1 MIDYN
6 TLRAKTLDSTQEEEA
21 VTVNTRALID
31 KVLARYSSENTTLRE
46 LLQNAADAN
55 ATSVEVRFQSDGSA
69 SVPPGHQPDYK
80 ELVKC
85 KMQRMLVKNDGHSF
99 REEDWQRLKRIAE
112 GNPDET
118 KIGAFG
124 VGFYSVFADCEEPLV
139 SSGDQAMA
147 FYWKGNSLF
156 TRRVE
161 LDTKDRYTTFLLQYR
176 EPAELPD
183 LKDLCKF
190 FATSLT
196 FVRLSSIS
204 LYVDDHCLLSLQ
216 KKASPSDILQ
226 IPEFIKPITRGG
238 LMRIARV
245 DTESVQIDAKYM
257 NVTHYRP
264 PVPEISQTFRS
275 IFSRLASQPV
285 APKEPVQADLSAYTT
300 VSIFLRIATATVNTN
315 VAPVFAREL
324 ERATKK
330 PPPKTTKL
338 AILSMSKD
346 ELDASE
352 DAEIFSN
359 VLPGKSGRIF
369 IGFPTHQTTSIS
381 AHISAPSVI
390 PTVERENIDLNA
402 RVIRDWNI
410 EMLRIAG
417 ILARIIYT
425 DGMSTL
431 ARRAERQKGKLEDLF
446 DHAIHIMKQFTFTP
460 STPASAVGDHIKVEF
475 WSCTKDGAASIDVM
489 STQGVLPSDRVRL
502 SSDVGFLVGLPLLP
516 EKIAKEAHEF
526 IRGLKDMGLLTEIT
540 TTDIQKELQD
550 KALSGAQQDLF
561 LKWLAEKRIKGD
573 LDDNVVKSLLGV
585 AIAMTALPDDP
596 NGILAVPISLGI
608 IKYYVNPNKLSP
620 DAPIPSDCLPFQI
633 TKALTRPQLMAL
645 GWEEISVLTWLNF
658 ICIPPHPF
666 PPSQNIELAPK
677 FSMQVLAIVSKN
689 WEPMT
694 SKQKEDVVVLLK
706 NKRCIP
712 TKRGLRIPTEAYFN
726 TVKLFED
733 LPLIISMNGVRDKFL
748 AALGVRKTVEL
759 KLVFERLM
767 SENAVPGGT
776 KWSHLEL
783 IRYLTS
789 VWNDIPKDDITKLKN
804 TAICKPETSSLQPK
818 HNLYKVSELYEP
830 DDQLRKLGL
839 PILYWPNWK
848 TGSQEGKFLTSL
860 GLKKYPGAQDV
871 LKIAAVSEDPKLR
884 EAALQ
889 YYVTNY
895 YNNVYVA
902 FNGAGV
908 QMPFLPLNGGSQE
921 KPRLATPRHCYSNPR
936 AAIMGYDILRSDLQ
950 EHGQKFGVSVDPS
963 MSSCVDKLIAQP
975 PTTIRDAQEKFSY
988 FSTRLAEILPHLVE
1002 RLSIARIVPVPLKP
1016 SDIRLGSTN
1025 KLKWIPPKNCFLGG
1039 QGSLYYE
1046 IFDFV
1051 DLGQDANAF
1060 LTKCG
1065 SKNEPTVAEVAYMI
1079 VREPDRLLDVF
1090 GGEKK
1095 YMGALRSI
1103 AESWGH
1109 LKKDKILVK
1118 EMRKSRFL
1126 GAHRE
1131 VSAGN
1136 GSDGSAAEEN
1146 ADGGTIKEFTLARA
1160 DQVLVIDEYVTYVMF
1175 KSDILAAP
1183 QEDILESFYTSLGA
1197 SAVSARVFPEWRI
1210 GNPIHA
1216 EKDVEKLNK
1225 LVLERC
1231 RLFLHNNNEEVAHD
1245 ARWLENHL
1253 RVSYVDTIRVRNT
1266 LKHEGY
1272 RTVSHLQNKTA
1283 AVTKD
1288 TVTKQTILY
1297 VTHNFLY
1304 YDVSV
1309 GLVTI
1314 ILRRPKPHSYL
1325 LLESL
1330 LSTDLMILK
1339 SRGFN
1344 VERILRARAA
1354 EARIAES
1361 QRQRRLEEEQRKFE
1375 AAEAIAREKEKMRN
1389 QAALEREMQLDMPGA
1404 FTETSPPR
1412 KTNPPVP
1419 PIVDRPRTSNFLGKF
1434 TKTFGFDKDPIEEHI
1449 KELLNYKTPDRQQQ
1463 AQLPIKPTPHEQPE
1477 VEKPTEPHR
1486 IRENLRRAVESSR
1499 SHDSDNVFTRPSTF
1513 VVKEQKSYCDSSRKS
1528 PSQDITFAGS
1538 SSLGIKLYID
1548 RNVKAPDFFAKN
1560 IAAVNSFSRMLKGI
1574 AEIYSLRLTSMHIY
1588 YDEQGTTIAFNTN
1601 GSIFCNFRF
1610 YLQLHAVAVAKG
1622 SAEKALAYWFVVVA
1636 HELAHNLVSDHSAQ
1650 HSFYAY
1656 VYSLPA
1662 PFPPLP
1668 AISSLANGISYS
1680 ETFVQEFFADAMATI
1695 QKGKETAKAQP
1706 SSSV

>member
-1 MIDYN
+1 MDDYSD
-6 TLRAKTLDSTQEEEA
+6 LRSKTLGSTQEEEA
-21 VTVNTRALID
+21 VTVNTRALPCFETNGAF
-31 KVLARYSSENTTLRE
+31 LPSRLRE

-55 ATSVEVRFQSDGSA
+55 ANSVEVRFQSDGSPSA
-69 SVPPGHQPDYK
+69 LPGHRPDFK
-80 ELVKC
+80 ELVKS
-85 KMQRMLVKNDGHSF
+85 KMRRMLVKNDGHPF

-124 VGFYSVFADCEEPLV
+124 VGFYSVFADCEEPFV

-147 FYWKGNSLF
+147 FYWRGNSLF
-156 TRRVE
+156 TRRAK
-161 LDTKDRYTTFLLQYR
+161 LDTKDRCTTFLLEYR
-176 EPAELPD
+176 EPSDLPD

-216 KKASPSDILQ
+216 KKASPSDILR
-226 IPEFIKPITRGG
+226 IPESINPLTRDK

-245 DTESVQIDAKYM
+245 DTESVQIDARYM
-257 NVTHYRP
+257 NVTHYSP
-264 PVPEISQTFRS
+264 PVAEIGQTFRS

-285 APKEPVQADLSAYTT
+285 APKEPSQSDLSAYTT
-300 VSIFLRIATATVNTN
+300 VSVFLRIATATVVIN
-315 VAPVFAREL
+315 VGPSFAKEL

-330 PPPKTTKL
+330 PPPRTTKL

-359 VLPGKSGRIF
+359 VLPGKSGRVF

-402 RVIRDWNI
+402 RVIRGWNI

-417 ILARIIYT
+417 ILARIMYT
-425 DGMSTL
+425 DEMSAL
-431 ARRAERQKGKLEDLF
+431 ARRAERQKGQLEDLF

-460 STPASAVGDHIKVEF
+460 STPAPAVGEHIRVEF
-475 WSCTKDGAASIDVM
+475 WSCSNRGSNSIEVM
-489 STQGVLPSDRVRL
+489 STRGVLPSDRVRL
-502 SSDVGFLVGLPLLP
+502 SSDVNFLVGLPLLP

-526 IRGLKDMGLLTEIT
+526 IRGLKEVGLLAEIT
-540 TTDIQKELQD
+540 TTDIQQELQS
-550 KALSGAQQDLF
+550 KALGGEQQDLF
-561 LKWLAEKRIKGD
+561 LKWLAEKRTKGD
-573 LDDNVVKSLLGV
+573 LDDNIVQSLLGV
-585 AIAMTALPDDP
+585 AVATISSPEDSNEDVT
-596 NGILAVPISLGI
+596 IPISLGM
-608 IKYYVNPNKLSP
+608 IKYYVNPNKVSP
-620 DAPIPSDCLPFQI
+620 DVPIPSDCLPFQV
-633 TKALTRPQLMAL
+633 TKALARPQLIAL
-645 GWEEISVLTWLNF
+645 GWEEIAVLTWLRF
-658 ICIPPHPF
+658 ICSPPHPL
-666 PPSQNIELAPK
+666 PVLQNIELSPK
-677 FSMQVLAIVSKN
+677 FSTQVLAIVSKN
-689 WEPMT
+689 WESMN
-694 SKQKEDVVVLLK
+694 SKQKEDIVDLLK

-712 TKRGLRIPTEAYFN
+712 TKMGLRIPTEAYFN
-726 TVKLFED
+726 TVKLFQD
-733 LPLIISMNGVRDKFL
+733 LPLIVSMGGVRDKFL
-748 AALGVRKTVEL
+748 TALGVRKTVEL

-767 SENAVPGGT
+767 SENATQGGT
-776 KWSHLEL
+776 KWSHLDL

-789 VWNDIPKDDITKLKN
+789 VSNDIPKDDITKLKN
-804 TAICKPETSSLQPK
+804 AAICKAETSNPHSQQNP
-818 HNLYKVSELYEP
+818 YRVSQLYEP

-848 TGSQEGKFLTSL
+848 ADSREGKFLTSL
-860 GLKKYPGAQDV
+860 GLKKHPSAQDI
-871 LKIAAVSEDPKLR
+871 LGIAAVSTDDAKLR

-889 YYVTNY
+889 YYVNNY
-895 YNNVYVA
+895 HNNGYTA
-902 FNGAGV
+902 FNAAGLE
-908 QMPFLPLNGGSQE
+908 MAFLPLQGGSQE
-921 KPRLATPRHCYSNPR
+921 KPKLAAPRHCYSNPR

-950 EHGQKFGVSVDPS
+950 EHGQKFGVFADPP
-963 MSSCVDKLIAQP
+963 MAFCVDKLINKP

-988 FSTRLAEILPHLVE
+988 LSTRLAEILPHLVD
-1002 RLSIARIVPVPLKP
+1002 RLSSAFIVPVPLKP
-1016 SDIRLGSTN
+1016 SDIRPSSAG
-1025 KLKWIPPKNCFLGG
+1025 KLKWIPPKSCFLGG

-1065 SKNEPTVAEVAYMI
+1065 SKHEPTVAEVAYMI

-1103 AESWGH
+1103 AENWSH
-1109 LKKDKILVK
+1109 LRKDKLLAR

-1126 GAHRE
+1126 GALRE
-1131 VSAGN
+1131 VSPIN
-1136 GSDGSAAEEN
+1136 GADGGATEEN
-1146 ADGGTIKEFTLARA
+1146 ADGGTLKEFTLARA

-1175 KSDILAAP
+1175 KSEILTAP
-1183 QEDILESFYTSLGA
+1183 QEDILEGFYTSLGA

-1216 EKDVEKLNK
+1216 GKEVERLSK

-1245 ARWLENHL
+1245 ARWLENNL
-1253 RVSYVDTIRVRNT
+1253 RVSYVDTICVKNT

-1272 RTVSHLQNKTA
+1272 KTTSHLQNKTA
-1283 AVTKD
+1283 AITKD
-1288 TVTKQTILY
+1288 TLTKQTILY

-1344 VERILRARAA
+1344 VERILKAKAA
-1354 EARIAES
+1354 EARIAEN
-1361 QRQRRLEEEQRKFE
+1361 QRQRRLEEERRRFE
-1375 AAEAIAREKEKMRN
+1375 EEEKLAREKEKLQQKQVLREQEK
-1389 QAALEREMQLDMPGA
+1389 QAGQEPEERPAMPGA
-1404 FTETSPPR
+1404 FTEPSPQKR
-1412 KTNPPVP
+1412 TNLLPPS
-1419 PIVDRPRTSNFLGKF
+1419 IVDRPRTNNFFGKI
-1434 TKTFGFDKDPIEEHI
+1434 TKTLGFDKDNQQAEQI
-1449 KELLNYKTPDRQQQ
+1449 KNLLDYQSPEQQQQ
-1463 AQLPIKPTPHEQPE
+1463 APLSVKPTPHAQPQ
-1477 VEKPTEPHR
+1477 VEKPAEPHR

-1499 SHDSDNVFTRPSTF
+1499 SHDSNDLFCPPNAF
-1513 VVKEQKSYCDSSRKS
+1513 VVNEQKSYCDSR
-1528 PSQDITFAGS
+1528 PSHDITFAGNS
-1538 SSLGIKLYID
+1538 ALGIKLYVD
-1548 RNVKAPDFFAKN
+1548 RRVKEQDFFGKN
-1560 IAAVNSFSRMLKGI
+1560 VAAVNSFSKLLKEI
-1574 AEIYSLRLTSMHIY
+1574 AEIYSLKITSMHIY
-1588 YDEQGTTIAFNTN
+1588 FDEQGTAIAFNTS
-1601 GSIFCNFRF
+1601 GSIFCNLRF
-1610 YLQLHAVAVAKG
+1610 FLQLHAEAVAKG
-1622 SAEKALAYWFVVVA
+1622 DTEKALAYWFVVVA
-1636 HELAHNLVSDHSAQ
+1636 HELAHNLVLDHSAQ
-1650 HSFYAY
+1650 HSFYA
-1656 VYSLPA
+1656 
-1662 PFPPLP
+1662 
-1668 AISSLANGISYS
+1668 
-1680 ETFVQEFFADAMATI
+1680 ETFVQEFFTGAMAAI
-1695 QKGKETAKAQP
+1695 QKGKEAKAQQ
-1706 SSSV
+1706 SNCA

>member
-1 MIDYN
+1 MDDYS
-6 TLRAKTLDSTQEEEA
+6 TLRTKTLGSAQEEEA

-31 KVLARYSSENTTLRE
+31 KVLARYSGENTTLRE

-55 ATSVEVRFQSDGSA
+55 ANSVEVRFQSDGSA
-69 SVPPGHQPDYK
+69 SAPPGHRPDFK
-80 ELVKC
+80 ELVKS
-85 KMQRMLVKNDGHSF
+85 KMRRMLVRNDGHSF
-99 REEDWQRLKRIAE
+99 RDEDWQRLKRIAE

-124 VGFYSVFADCEEPLV
+124 VGFYSVFADCEEPFV

-156 TRRVE
+156 TRRAK
-161 LDTKDRYTTFLLQYR
+161 LDAKDRYTTFLLEYR
-176 EPAELPD
+176 EPSELPD

-216 KKASPSDILQ
+216 KKTSPSDVLQ
-226 IPEFIKPITRGG
+226 IPESINPLTRDK

-257 NVTHYRP
+257 NVTHYSP
-264 PVPEISQTFRS
+264 PVAEIGQTFRQ

-285 APKEPVQADLSAYTT
+285 TLKEPSQSDLSAYTT
-300 VSIFLRIATATVNTN
+300 VSIFLRIATATVNTS
-315 VAPVFAREL
+315 VTTSFAKEL

-330 PPPKTTKL
+330 PPPRTTKL

-369 IGFPTHQTTSIS
+369 IGFPTHQTTSIG

-402 RVIRDWNI
+402 KVIRNWNI

-417 ILARIIYT
+417 ILARIMYT
-425 DGMSTL
+425 DEMSAL
-431 ARRAERQKGKLEDLF
+431 ARRAERQKGQLEDLF
-446 DHAIHIMKQFTFTP
+446 DHAIHIMRQFTFTP
-460 STPASAVGDHIKVEF
+460 STPASAVGDHIRVEF
-475 WSCTKDGAASIDVM
+475 WSCSNRRSNSIEVM
-489 STQGVLPSDRVRL
+489 STRGVLPSDRVRL
-502 SSDVGFLVGLPLLP
+502 SSDVNFLVGLPLLP
-516 EKIAKEAHEF
+516 ERIAKEAHEF
-526 IRGLKDMGLLTEIT
+526 IRGLREVGLLTEIT
-540 TTDIQKELQD
+540 TTDIQQELQSR
-550 KALSGAQQDLF
+550 ALGGEQQDLF
-561 LKWLAEKRIKGD
+561 LKWLAEKRTKGD
-573 LDDNVVKSLLGV
+573 LDDNIVRNLLGV
-585 AIAMTALPDDP
+585 AVATISSPEDP
-596 NGILAVPISLGI
+596 NGAVTIPISLGM
-608 IKYYVNPNKLSP
+608 IKYYVNVNKLSP
-620 DAPIPSDCLPFQI
+620 DVPIPSDCLPFQV

-645 GWEEISVLTWLNF
+645 GWEEIAILTWLRF
-658 ICIPPHPF
+658 ICSPPHPL
-666 PPSQNIELAPK
+666 PAPQNIELSTK
-677 FSMQVLAIVSKN
+677 FSTQVLAIVSKN
-689 WEPMT
+689 WEPMP
-694 SKQKEDVVVLLK
+694 SKQKQEVVDLLR

-712 TKRGLRIPTEAYFN
+712 TKMGLRIPTEAYFS
-726 TVKLFED
+726 TVKLFQD
-733 LPLIISMNGVRDKFL
+733 LPLIVNMGGVRDKFL
-748 AALGVRKTVEL
+748 TALGVRKTVEL

-767 SENAVPGGT
+767 SENATQGRT
-776 KWSHLEL
+776 KWSHLDL
-783 IRYLTS
+783 IRYLAS
-789 VWNDIPKDDITKLKN
+789 VWNDIPKDDITKLKSK
-804 TAICKPETSSLQPK
+804 AICKAETSDPQSQQR
-818 HNLYKVSELYEP
+818 LYKVSHLYEP

-848 TGSQEGKFLTSL
+848 AGSVEGRFLASL
-860 GLKKYPGAQDV
+860 GLKRYPSAQDV
-871 LKIAAVSEDPKLR
+871 LTIAAVSADDARLR

-889 YYVTNY
+889 YYVNNY
-895 YNNVYVA
+895 YNNGYTA
-902 FNGAGV
+902 FNAAGLEV
-908 QMPFLPLNGGSQE
+908 AFLPLQGGSQE
-921 KPRLATPRHCYSNPR
+921 KPKLAAPGHCYSNPR
-936 AAIMGYDILRSDLQ
+936 AAILGYDILRSDLQ
-950 EHGQKFGVSVDPS
+950 EHGPKFGVFADPP
-963 MSSCVDKLIAQP
+963 MTFCVDKLIIQP
-975 PTTIRDAQEKFSY
+975 PTTIRDAEEKFSY
-988 FSTRLAEILPHLVE
+988 LSTRLADILPHLVE
-1002 RLSIARIVPVPLKP
+1002 RLSSARIVPVPSKP
-1016 SDIRLGSTN
+1016 SDIRPGSAG
-1025 KLKWIPPKNCFLGG
+1025 KLKWIPPRNCFLGG
-1039 QGSLYYE
+1039 QDSIYFE

-1065 SKNEPTVAEVAYMI
+1065 SKHEPTVAEVAYMI

-1103 AESWGH
+1103 AENWSH

-1126 GAHRE
+1126 GALRE

-1136 GSDGSAAEEN
+1136 GADGSATEEN
-1146 ADGGTIKEFTLARA
+1146 ADGGTLREFTLARA

-1175 KSDILAAP
+1175 KSEILTAP

-1197 SAVSARVFPEWRI
+1197 SAVSAKVFPEWRI

-1216 EKDVEKLNK
+1216 EKEVERLSK

-1245 ARWLENHL
+1245 AQWLENNL

-1272 RTVSHLQNKTA
+1272 KAISHQQNKTA
-1283 AVTKD
+1283 AITRD
-1288 TVTKQTILY
+1288 NNSTRQTNLY

-1330 LSTDLMILK
+1330 LSTDLMVLK

-1344 VERILRARAA
+1344 VERILKAKAA
-1354 EARIAES
+1354 EARIAED
-1361 QRQRRLEEEQRKFE
+1361 QRRRRLEEEQRRFE
-1375 AAEAIAREKEKMRN
+1375 EEEKLAREKEKLQQKQILREQEK
-1389 QAALEREMQLDMPGA
+1389 QAIQELEERPTMPGA
-1404 FTETSPPR
+1404 FTEPSPQR
-1412 KTNPPVP
+1412 RTNLPLPS
-1419 PIVDRPRTSNFLGKF
+1419 IMDRPRPNNFFGRV
-1434 TKTFGFDKDPIEEHI
+1434 TKTLGFDKDNQQAEQI
-1449 KELLNYKTPDRQQQ
+1449 KNLLDYQSREQQQ
-1463 AQLPIKPTPHEQPE
+1463 LVQSSITPTPHAQPQ

-1499 SHDSDNVFTRPSTF
+1499 SHDSNNLFCPPNAF
-1513 VVKEQKSYCDSSRKS
+1513 AVKEQKSYCDSR
-1528 PSQDITFAGS
+1528 PSHDITFAGNS
-1538 SSLGIKLYID
+1538 ALGIKLYVD
-1548 RNVKAPDFFAKN
+1548 KRVKVQDFFGKN
-1560 IAAVNSFSRMLKGI
+1560 VAAVNSFSQLLKQI
-1574 AEIYSLRLTSMHIY
+1574 AEIYSLNITSMHIY
-1588 YDEQGTTIAFNTN
+1588 FDEQGTAIAFNTN
-1601 GSIFCNFRF
+1601 GSIFCNLRF
-1610 YLQLHAVAVAKG
+1610 FLQLHSGAVAKG
-1622 SAEKALAYWFVVVA
+1622 DTEKALAYWFVVVA

-1650 HSFYAY
+1650 HSFYA
-1656 VYSLPA
+1656 VV
-1662 PFPPLP
+1662 
-1668 AISSLANGISYS
+1668 YS
-1680 ETFVQEFFADAMATI
+1680 ETFVQEFFTGAMTAI
-1695 QKGKETAKAQP
+1695 QRGKEANAQP
-1706 SSSV
+1706 SSSA

>member
-1 MIDYN
+1 MDDYR
-6 TLRAKTLDSTQEEEA
+6 TLRAKTLGSTQEGEA
-21 VTVNTRALID
+21 VTVNTRALPCF
-31 KVLARYSSENTTLRE
+31 VTNAAFLLYRLRE

-55 ATSVEVRFQSDGSA
+55 ANSVEVRFQSDGSA
-69 SVPPGHQPDYK
+69 SVPPGHQPDFR
-80 ELVKC
+80 ELVKS
-85 KMQRMLVKNDGHSF
+85 KMQRILVKNDGHSF
-99 REEDWQRLKRIAE
+99 RDEDWLRLKRIAE

-124 VGFYSVFADCEEPLV
+124 VGFYSVFADCEEPFV

-156 TRRVE
+156 TRRVK
-161 LDTKDRYTTFLLQYR
+161 LDTRDRYTTFLLEYR
-176 EPAELPD
+176 EPSELPD

-196 FVRLSSIS
+196 FVRLNSIS

-216 KKASPSDILQ
+216 KKTSPSDILQ
-226 IPEFIKPITRGG
+226 IPESIDPTTRDK

-245 DTESVQIDAKYM
+245 DMESVQIDAKYM
-257 NVTHYRP
+257 NVTHYSP
-264 PVPEISQTFRS
+264 PAAEISQTLRS
-275 IFSRLASQPV
+275 MFSRLTSQPV
-285 APKEPVQADLSAYTT
+285 APKESFQSDLSAYTT

-315 VAPVFAREL
+315 VTPSFAKEL

-402 RVIRDWNI
+402 RVIRDWNV

-417 ILARIIYT
+417 ILARIMYT
-425 DGMSTL
+425 DEMSVL
-431 ARRAERQKGKLEDLF
+431 ARRAERQKGQLEDLF

-460 STPASAVGDHIKVEF
+460 STPASAVGDRIGMEF
-475 WSCTKDGAASIDVM
+475 WSCSKRSNSIEIM
-489 STQGVLPSDRVRL
+489 STRGVLSSDQVRL
-502 SSDVGFLVGLPLLP
+502 SSDVNFLVGLPLLP

-526 IRGLKDMGLLTEIT
+526 IRGLRDRGLLTEIT
-540 TTDIQKELQD
+540 ATDIQQELQSR
-550 KALSGAQQDLF
+550 ALSGAQQDLF
-561 LKWLAEKRIKGD
+561 LKWLAEKRTKGD
-573 LDDNVVKSLLGV
+573 LDDNIVQNLLSV
-585 AIAMTALPDDP
+585 AVATTSSPEGS
-596 NGILAVPISLGI
+596 NGDVTIPISLGM

-620 DAPIPSDCLPFQI
+620 DVPIPSDCLPFQV
-633 TKALTRPQLMAL
+633 TKALSMPQLMAL
-645 GWEEISVLTWLNF
+645 GWEEIAVLTWLRF
-658 ICIPPHPF
+658 ICSPPHPL
-666 PPSQNIELAPK
+666 PVSQSIELSPK
-677 FSMQVLAIVSKN
+677 FSAQVLAIVSKN
-689 WEPMT
+689 WDQMT
-694 SKQKEDVVVLLK
+694 STQKENAVGILRD
-706 NKRCIP
+706 KRCIP
-712 TKRGLRIPTEAYFN
+712 TKMGLRIPTEAYFN
-726 TVKLFED
+726 TVKLFQD
-733 LPLIISMNGVRDKFL
+733 LPLIVSMNGVRDKFL
-748 AALGVRKTVEL
+748 TALGVRKTVEL

-767 SENAVPGGT
+767 NEDATQRGT

-783 IRYLTS
+783 VRYLTS
-789 VWNDIPKDDITKLKN
+789 VWNDIPKDDIAKLKN
-804 TAICKPETSSLQPK
+804 TAICTAETSSPRSQQ
-818 HNLYKVSELYEP
+818 NRYKVSQLYEP

-848 TGSQEGKFLTSL
+848 GGSPEGKFLTSL
-860 GLKKYPGAQDV
+860 GLKKYPSAQDV
-871 LKIAAVSEDPKLR
+871 LRIAAVSADNETLR

-889 YYVTNY
+889 YYVSNY
-895 YNNVYVA
+895 YHNGYTA
-902 FNGAGV
+902 FNAAG
-908 QMPFLPLNGGSQE
+908 MEMAFLPLKGKSQE
-921 KPRLATPRHCYSNPR
+921 KARLAAPRHCYSNPR

-950 EHGQKFGVSVDPS
+950 EHGQKFGVSADPP
-963 MSSCVDKLIAQP
+963 MALCVDKLILQP
-975 PTTIRDAQEKFSY
+975 PTTIGDAQEKFSY

-1002 RLSIARIVPVPLKP
+1002 RLSNARIVPVPLKP
-1016 SDIRLGSTN
+1016 GDMRPGPAR

-1051 DLGQDANAF
+1051 NLGQDANAF

-1065 SKNEPTVAEVAYMI
+1065 SKHEPTVAEVAYMI

-1103 AESWGH
+1103 AENWSH
-1109 LKKDKILVK
+1109 LKKDRMLLK

-1126 GAHRE
+1126 GALRE

-1136 GSDGSAAEEN
+1136 GADASAAEEN

-1175 KSDILAAP
+1175 KSEILTAP
-1183 QEDILESFYTSLGA
+1183 QEDILESFYTALGA

-1216 EKDVEKLNK
+1216 EREVEKLSK

-1245 ARWLENHL
+1245 ARWLENNL
-1253 RVSYVDTIRVRNT
+1253 RVSYVDTIRVKNT
-1266 LKHEGY
+1266 LRHEGY
-1272 RTVSHLQNKTA
+1272 KTISHLQGKTA
-1283 AVTKD
+1283 SITKD
-1288 TVTKQTILY
+1288 TVTKQIILY
-1297 VTHNFLY
+1297 VTRGFLY

-1309 GLVTI
+1309 GLVSI

-1330 LSTDLMILK
+1330 LSTDLMVLK

-1344 VERILRARAA
+1344 VERILKAKAA
-1354 EARIAES
+1354 EARIAEN
-1361 QRQRRLEEEQRKFE
+1361 QRLRRLDEERRKFE
-1375 AAEAIAREKEKMRN
+1375 EEEKLAREKEKLQQKQILPEQTK
-1389 QAALEREMQLDMPGA
+1389 QATREPEERFAMPGA
-1404 FTETSPPR
+1404 FTE
-1412 KTNPPVP
+1412 PVP
-1419 PIVDRPRTSNFLGKF
+1419 PIVDRPRTNNFFGKI
-1434 TKTFGFDKDPIEEHI
+1434 TKTLGLDKDSQQTEQI
-1449 KELLNYKTPDRQQQ
+1449 KDFLDYQSPEQHHQ
-1463 AQLPIKPTPHEQPE
+1463 AQLQIKPTSHAQPQ

-1499 SHDSDNVFTRPSTF
+1499 SHDSNDLFNLPETL
-1513 VVKEQKSYCDSSRKS
+1513 VVKEQKSYCDSR
-1528 PSQDITFAGS
+1528 PSHDITFAGYS
-1538 SSLGIKLYID
+1538 ALGIKLYVD
-1548 RNVKAPDFFAKN
+1548 RKAKEQDIFGKN
-1560 IAAVNSFSRMLKGI
+1560 AAAVNSFSKLLKEI
-1574 AEIYSLRLTSMHIY
+1574 SEIYSLRIASMHIY
-1588 YDEQGTTIAFNTN
+1588 FDEQGTSIAFNTS
-1601 GSIFCNFRF
+1601 GSIFCNLRF
-1610 YLQLHAVAVAKG
+1610 FLELHGEAVAKG
-1622 SAEKALAYWFVVVA
+1622 DTEKALAYWFVVVA
-1636 HELAHNLVSDHSAQ
+1636 HELAHNLVPEHSAQ
-1650 HSFYAY
+1650 HSFYA
-1656 VYSLPA
+1656 
-1662 PFPPLP
+1662 
-1668 AISSLANGISYS
+1668 
-1680 ETFVQEFFADAMATI
+1680 ETFTQEYFIRAMAAI
-1695 QKGKETAKAQP
+1695 QKGREAKTQ
-1706 SSSV
+1706 